1 MEYAGTKIAFDYYLS
16 TVFHSQ
22 PALQALY
29 SQIFEASEIP
39 SESLLSCLGVLLNS
53 GELMRTHGLS
63 HVCLCV
69 RHPYIR
75 FGFTRSVEV

>member
-39 SESLLSCLGVLLNS
+39 SESLLSCLWCTFEFRRTNANS
-53 GELMRTHGLS
+53 RSLTRMFMRQA
-63 HVCLCV
+63 
-69 RHPYIR
+69 
-75 FGFTRSVEV
+75 SVY